1 MGLCGKSASKRSF
14 AIILFPLKVWED
26 KSGSVKT
33 LFGEQLERWS
43 VIRQKD
49 MYKNAFF
56 NDTVDGTQMSPQ
68 WN

>member
-1 MGLCGKSASKRSF
+1 M
-14 AIILFPLKVWED
+14 ILFPLKVWED